1 MQKRKYTRSEVW
13 ENTDATIKVEDNL
26 MHDKRQSLTVKGKIE
41 NLGASGMF
49 LLTQERVPVPA
60 VAEITINF
68 DTSSNMPD
76 LLLSASGKTVRLSKN
91 GVGIKFTAVDL
102 SKLQKCIIQKI
113 NDSGI
118 TECEIDKYLLPASEK
133 KRPMHNQALK

>member
-1 MQKRKYTRSEVW
+1 MQNRKYTRSDVW
-13 ENTDATIKVEDNL
+13 ENTDATIKVPDNL
-26 MHDKRQSLTVKGKIE
+26 MHDKRQFLTVRGKVE

-49 LLTQERVPVPA
+49 LLTSERVPVPA

-76 LLLSASGKTVRLSKN
+76 LLMTASGKTVRLGKN
-91 GVGIKFTAVDL
+91 GVGIKFTTIDL

-113 NDSGI
+113 NDTGI
-118 TECEIDKYLLPASEK
+118 TECEIDKYLLPESEK
-133 KRPMHNQALK
+133 K

>member
-1 MQKRKYTRSEVW
+1 MQKRKYTRSGVW
-13 ENTDATIKVEDNL
+13 ENTNAIIKVADNL
-26 MHDKRQSLTVKGKIE
+26 MHDKRQFLTVQGKVE
-41 NLGASGMF
+41 NLGANGMF
-49 LLTQERVPVPA
+49 LLTNERVPVPA

-76 LLLSASGKTVRLSKN
+76 LLMTASGKTVRLGKN
-91 GVGIKFTAVDL
+91 GVGIKFTTIDL

-118 TECEIDKYLLPASEK
+118 TECEIDKYLLPESETK
-133 KRPMHNQALK
+133 